1 MTEHFRLIEGKELY
15 QIDRDPG
22 QKSDIAEKHP
32 EQVAKMRA
40 FYEAWWAE
48 LEPTFAQ
55 TTEIVLGHADHP
67 VVSLTG
73 HDWIQKGLPPW
84 NQRHIRSGH
93 ANKSKKHEGHW
104 AVKVVTE
111 GNYQISMR
119 RWPQESQQP
128 ITAALAAGANV
139 PGATKAFRAV
149 EGKAVMATRATLRL
163 NEKDL
168 EMKPVTQSDQEISFT
183 TKLKVGSHK
192 LAPVFHTKEGELGAY
207 YTIVTKLE

>member
-1 MTEHFRLIEGKELY
+1 MSEHFRLIKGTELY
-15 QIDRDPG
+15 QIDEDPG
-22 QKSDIAEKHP
+22 QQNDVAKKHP

-55 TTEIVLGHADHP
+55 TTEIVLGHPDHP

-73 HDWIQKGLPPW
+73 HDWIQKQGPPW
-84 NQRHIRSGH
+84 NQRHIRNGQ

-111 GNYQISMR
+111 GNYRISMR
-119 RWPQESQQP
+119 RWPQEADHP
-128 ITAALAAGANV
+128 ITAPLPAGANV
-139 PGATKAFRAV
+139 PGATTAFRAV
-149 EGKAVMATRATLRL
+149 EGKAIMATRATLRL

-168 EMKPVTQSDQEISFT
+168 EMKPVTESDREISFKA
-183 TKLKVGSHK
+183 KLSAGSHR
-192 LAPVFHTKEGELGAY
+192 LAPVFHTRNGEVGAY
-207 YTIVTKLE
+207 YTIVTKIE